1 MADYAKT
8 AAGVLRG
15 VGGEENV
22 QSLVHC
28 MTRLRFVLKDES
40 KADAAA
46 LKATPGVIT
55 TAQAGGQYQVVIG
68 NDVPEVFAEI
78 GKISKVGAP
87 GNATPAADE
96 PRGNLFNRFI
106 KMISSIFTPVL
117 WAL

>member
-8 AAGVLRG
+8 AADVLKG

-46 LKATPGVIT
+46 LRATPGVIT
-55 TAQAGGQYQVVIG
+55 TTQAGGQ
-68 NDVPEVFAEI
+68 
-78 GKISKVGAP
+78 
-87 GNATPAADE
+87 
-96 PRGNLFNRFI
+96 
-106 KMISSIFTPVL
+106 
-117 WAL
+117 